1 VGRNSDANR
10 QTASYHCRRATDV
23 CADTGLVSFQT
34 KQRGRPHFCLFPT
47 RGLKPGRQPLP
58 KPQERNAFPSA
69 PSNGAGFQAILAMNM
84 GEPAMALVALAAV
97 DSGPMR
103 LILFI
108 LVLVAVILII
118 VGCIIALLTWR
129 KRQQVYSTYMNAMQ
143 LERDKV

>member
-1 VGRNSDANR
+1 MDLIFFEVIRGSDR
-10 QTASYHCRRATDV
+10 ISGSPPQGDGDV
-23 CADTGLVSFQT
+23 WH
-34 KQRGRPHFCLFPT
+34 GRP
-47 RGLKPGRQPLP
+47 KLP
-58 KPQERNAFPSA
+58 KRRVSFPSA

-129 KRQQVYSTYMNAMQ
+129 KRQQVYSTYMNAIQ